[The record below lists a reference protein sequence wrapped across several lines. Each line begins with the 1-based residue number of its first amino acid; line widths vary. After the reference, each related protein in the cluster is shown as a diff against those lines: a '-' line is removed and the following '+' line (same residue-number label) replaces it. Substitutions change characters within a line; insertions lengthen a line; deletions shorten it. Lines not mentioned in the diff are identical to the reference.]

1 MNPGSII
8 YFLSNTTATMS
19 CMPCQ
24 GVKEYLKAC
33 YLNFTWFSM
42 VAMNGEEGNRRFYNM
57 KEQGKL

>member
-1 MNPGSII
+1 M
-8 YFLSNTTATMS
+8 A
-19 CMPCQ
+19 CMPYQ
-24 GVKEYLKAC
+24 GVKEYLKVC